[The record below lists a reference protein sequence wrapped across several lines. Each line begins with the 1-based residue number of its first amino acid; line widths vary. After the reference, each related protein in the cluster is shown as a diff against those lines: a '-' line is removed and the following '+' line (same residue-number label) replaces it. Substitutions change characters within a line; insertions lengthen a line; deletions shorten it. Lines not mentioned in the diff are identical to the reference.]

1 MHSGSSDNEKYQM
14 RVIHKFTVTLWYF
27 SHPESAKLHGSL
39 GVYLERKM
47 QVKYIP
53 LTPVYTY

>member
-1 MHSGSSDNEKYQM
+1 MHSGSSDNEKYQI
-14 RVIHKFTVTLWYF
+14 RVIYKFTVTLWYF

-47 QVKYIP
+47 QVKCIP
-53 LTPVYTY
+53 ITPVYTY